1 MNKVSKQ
8 ILISLF
14 YIALIAWLAYTIWVV
29 RFTLTYILISALISL
44 IAKPIVDV
52 LSGERF
58 PKIKLGRNLA
68 AIITLLLLLGIIV
81 GVIGL
86 FIPSLMDELQVLRA
100 IDFEKLF
107 RQFQAELQSVQ
118 ASIGLSG
125 NLNYKLP
132 SQAEILPKIGDVI
145 NMERVTETFTNLIG
159 GLGNLAFAL
168 FSILFISFFF
178 LKERNLF
185 RSIIMAFVPDR
196 FEDRLNNIYPRLR
209 SNISRY
215 FVGLLIQITII
226 TTLVSIGLKLGG
238 FHNTMVI
245 GFFAGIINIIPYLG
259 PIIGLS
265 FGITLGMAQTLGE
278 NSMEFAPAFFILIGV
293 FGAVQL
299 LDNFVTQPFIF
310 STSIKAH
317 PLEIFLVISFAA
329 SMAGIAGMIV
339 AVPVYSVL
347 RLLAGEFLG
356 HIKFIRWL
364 IPVEKDKK
372 DAEISPA
379 DK

>member
-14 YIALIAWLAYTIWVV
+14 YIALVLWLSYTVWMV
-29 RFTLTYILISALISL
+29 RYTLIYILISALISL
-44 IAKPIVDV
+44 IAKPIVDL

-58 PKIKLGRNLA
+58 PKVNLGRNFA
-68 AIITLLLLLGIIV
+68 AIITLLLLLGFVTGI
-81 GVIGL
+81 IGL
-86 FIPSLMDELQVLRA
+86 FIPSLMQELQVLRA
-100 IDFEKLF
+100 VDFENLF
-107 RQFQAELQSVQ
+107 NLFQGELRDLQ
-118 ASIGLSG
+118 ASLGLSTHF
-125 NLNYKLP
+125 KFP
-132 SQAEILPKIGDVI
+132 SQAEIIPKVGDII
-145 NMERVTETFTNLIG
+145 NVEKVTETFANLIG
-159 GLGNLAFAL
+159 SLGNLAFAL

-185 RSIIMAFVPDR
+185 RSIIMAFIPTR
-196 FEDRLNNIYPRLR
+196 YEERITNIYPRLR
-209 SNISRY
+209 NNISRY

-226 TTLVSIGLKLGG
+226 TTLVSLGLKLGG
-238 FHNTMVI
+238 FHNTIVI
-245 GFFAGIINIIPYLG
+245 GFFAGLINVIPYLG

-265 FGITLGMAQTLGE
+265 FGITLGMAQTLVQS
-278 NSMEFAPAFFILIGV
+278 SMEFTPAFFILIGV

-299 LDNFVTQPFIF
+299 LDNFITQPIIF
-310 STSIKAH
+310 STSIRAH

-329 SMAGIAGMIV
+329 SLAGIAGMIV

-364 IPVEKDKK
+364 IPAEQEKN
-372 DAEISPA
+372 DAEASTA
-379 DK
+379 D

>member
-1 MNKVSKQ
+1 MNSVSKQ

-14 YIALIAWLAYTIWVV
+14 YIVLVVWLAYTLWVV
-29 RFTLTYILISALISL
+29 RYTLTYILISALISL
-44 IAKPIVDV
+44 IAKPIVDF

-68 AIITLLLLLGIIV
+68 AILTLILLLSLIV

-86 FIPSLMDELQVLRA
+86 FIPALMHELQVLRA
-100 IDFEKLF
+100 VDFENLFGEFQNKLK
-107 RQFQAELQSVQ
+107 ELQL
-118 ASIGLSG
+118 GLG
-125 NLNYKLP
+125 LTNDYNFKIP
-132 SQAEILPKIGDVI
+132 SQAEILPKIGDVV
-145 NMERVTETFTNLIG
+145 NVEKVTETFTNLIG
-159 GLGNLAFAL
+159 SLGNLAFAL

-185 RSIIMAFVPDR
+185 RTIIMAFVPDR
-196 FEDRLNNIYPRLR
+196 FENRVKNIYPRLR

-238 FHNTMVI
+238 FHNTIVI
-245 GFFAGIINIIPYLG
+245 GFFAGLINVIPYLG

-265 FGITLGMAQTLGE
+265 FGITLGMAQTLGD
-278 NSMEFAPAFFILIGV
+278 SSLQFAPAFFIIIGV
-293 FGAVQL
+293 FGLVQV
-299 LDNFVTQPFIF
+299 LDNFITQPFIF
-310 STSIKAH
+310 STSIRAH

-329 SMAGIAGMIV
+329 SLAGIAGMIV
-339 AVPVYSVL
+339 AVPVYSVF

-364 IPVEKDKK
+364 IP
-372 DAEISPA
+372 AEHENKNAEVSPA